1 MFTSILGTVAEM
13 KQKSTRE
20 RSLRKKSLGVWRWES
35 EPMARMMSK
44 FPAAPTR
51 YMTRKSP
58 KISSCLSSWLES
70 PRRMNSEALV
80 CGFTSPWLAGP
91 ARRSRPGADFR
102 EDGGAHASLLPSYNP
117 SAHISVF
124 IW

>member
-1 MFTSILGTVAEM
+1 MGTVAEM
-13 KQKSTRE
+13 KQKSTGE
-20 RSLRKKSLGVWRWES
+20 RLLRKKSLCVWRWES

-44 FPAAPTR
+44 CPTAPTR
-51 YMTRKSP
+51 YVTRKSP
-58 KISSCLSSWLES
+58 KVSSCLSGWLES
-70 PRRMNSEALV
+70 PRRMSSEVLV
-80 CGFTSPWLAGP
+80 CGFPSPWLAGP

-102 EDGGAHASLLPSYNP
+102 EDGGAHAALLPPYNP